1 MHHITFRLILKL
13 PNVTFCL
20 KPFALLLITFD
31 QNPPPSQ
38 LQVEEASSSTGLAQ
52 HLSQSLLSRCQ
63 NWLEYCA
70 KLVLKL
76 GKICVKFV

>member
-1 MHHITFRLILKL
+1 MHHILVKTSCF
-13 PNVTFCL
+13 F
-20 KPFALLLITFD
+20 TFD

-38 LQVEEASSSTGLAQ
+38 QVEEASSSMGLAQ
-52 HLSQSLLSRCQ
+52 HLSQSLLSRYQ